1 MPIVVRPQ
9 TAGLLEAV
17 ATPITV
23 KVLLLPVE
31 KLVLL
36 QGRLAEEPLG
46 AEGADKRARLLLL
59 LPRAVHVVLVL
70 GQHLKRE
77 FLRYSQSQELSQ

>member
-1 MPIVVRPQ
+1 MPVVVRAQ
-9 TAGLLEAV
+9 AAGLLEAQP
-17 ATPITV
+17 ALITV
-23 KVLLLPVE
+23 KVLLLAVE
-31 KLVLL
+31 ELVLL

-77 FLRYSQSQELSQ
+77 FLSCSQSQELSQ